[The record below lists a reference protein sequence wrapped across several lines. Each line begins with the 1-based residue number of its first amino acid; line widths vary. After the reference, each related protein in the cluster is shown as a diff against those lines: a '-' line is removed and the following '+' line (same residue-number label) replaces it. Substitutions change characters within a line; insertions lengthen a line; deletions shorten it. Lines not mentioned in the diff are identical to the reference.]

1 MYVFV
6 GFVSRPSQRK
16 AAWKENC
23 SLYGLRGMKTAFNTE
38 ILENSLLHFPVHS
51 CFCNYLKRIQNFPGR
66 NGNSEGGKKCMKLKK
81 IHREGLHTPSTPLP
95 LDPPMQRMQLIYHRA
110 SAYYFD
116 KILYFQT
123 INQALS
129 CTFKNH

>member
-16 AAWKENC
+16 TAWKENC

-38 ILENSLLHFPVHS
+38 ILENSLLHFQVHS

-66 NGNSEGGKKCMKLKK
+66 NGNSEGGKP
-81 IHREGLHTPSTPLP
+81 T
-95 LDPPMQRMQLIYHRA
+95 
-110 SAYYFD
+110 YYFGHFIPQ
-116 KILYFQT
+116 KMHEIE
-123 INQALS
+123 
-129 CTFKNH
+129 KNTPRRAAHP